1 MKGEEREREERRGE
15 ERREEERGR
24 ERGEERR
31 ERERQR
37 EGERERERYD
47 QELWDK
53 AHNSVLRASLVP
65 RTHDSFLAHTGSL
78 AQPHDLHQQA
88 DRELLDGLGGAA
100 SASSDAPPL
109 AALAAASTATAAAS
123 PSPFLAQSSTCACS
137 GAASAAAAAAVLPA
151 APAEPPVSAQ
161 VPSGDGAETAASSY
175 CVFDDPEAGWPAEEP
190 KHAFEDIAAAWSVEP
205 GHADAPTHEEQARGD
220 LEKVLQENAK
230 LRPARS
236 ELVSGSGWRE
246 TA

>member
-1 MKGEEREREERRGE
+1 M
-15 ERREEERGR
+15 
-24 ERGEERR
+24 
-31 ERERQR
+31 
-37 EGERERERYD
+37 
-47 QELWDK
+47 
-53 AHNSVLRASLVP
+53 
-65 RTHDSFLAHTGSL
+65 
-78 AQPHDLHQQA
+78 
-88 DRELLDGLGGAA
+88 LDGLGGAA

-123 PSPFLAQSSTCACS
+123 LSPFLAQSSTCAWS

-230 LRPARS
+230 LRPAMS
-236 ELVSGSGWRE
+236 ELVSGSG
-246 TA
+246 

>member
-1 MKGEEREREERRGE
+1 M
-15 ERREEERGR
+15 
-24 ERGEERR
+24 
-31 ERERQR
+31 
-37 EGERERERYD
+37 
-47 QELWDK
+47 
-53 AHNSVLRASLVP
+53 
-65 RTHDSFLAHTGSL
+65 
-78 AQPHDLHQQA
+78 
-88 DRELLDGLGGAA
+88 LDGLGGAV

-109 AALAAASTATAAAS
+109 AALAAASTATAAAT
-123 PSPFLAQSSTCACS
+123 PSFFLAQSSTCACS

-190 KHAFEDIAAAWSVEP
+190 KHAFEDIEAAWSVEP